1 LTPDWF
7 SLLCKH
13 IAPVL
18 GGLAIADI
26 QASKVRRWRKQLID
40 SGVSAVTVA
49 KAYRLLKAVLNTALD
64 DGVIRRNPCR
74 IKGAGQEES
83 PERPTLTIA
92 QVYAL
97 VDAVGPRYRAL
108 ILLAMFSSLRWGE
121 LGGLRRCDIDLATRT
136 VRVTRQLNEVSGG
149 GFEFGP
155 PKSRAG
161 KRSVPIPA
169 VIVPIIRWH
178 LACFAQQGEEGLVF
192 TSPAGKPLRHTN
204 FRRRVWPDALGAANL
219 PAIHF
224 HDLRHT
230 GNTLAANAGASLRE
244 LMERMRHDSERAA
257 LVYLHSSEERQH
269 QIADTF
275 SKLATE
281 EMKRGSKRQGGE
293 STTRRSGT
301 PPARNRKQAS

>member
-1 LTPDWF
+1 M
-7 SLLCKH
+7 
-13 IAPVL
+13 
-18 GGLAIADI
+18 
-26 QASKVRRWRKQLID
+26 
-40 SGVSAVTVA
+40 A
-49 KAYRLLKAVLNTALD
+49 KAHRLLKAVLNTALD

-74 IKGAGQEES
+74 ITGAGQEES

-97 VDAVGPRYRAL
+97 ADAVGQRYRAL

-136 VRVTRQLNEVSGG
+136 VRVTGQLNEASGG

-192 TSPAGKPLRHTN
+192 TSPAGKPLRHAN
-204 FRRRVWPDALGAANL
+204 FRCRVWLDALGAAKL

-244 LMERMRHDSERAA
+244 LMERMGHDSERAA
-257 LVYLHSSEERQH
+257 LVYLHGSEERQ
-269 QIADTF
+269 
-275 SKLATE
+275 
-281 EMKRGSKRQGGE
+281 
-293 STTRRSGT
+293 TRSRTPSASWPPRS
-301 PPARNRKQAS
+301 